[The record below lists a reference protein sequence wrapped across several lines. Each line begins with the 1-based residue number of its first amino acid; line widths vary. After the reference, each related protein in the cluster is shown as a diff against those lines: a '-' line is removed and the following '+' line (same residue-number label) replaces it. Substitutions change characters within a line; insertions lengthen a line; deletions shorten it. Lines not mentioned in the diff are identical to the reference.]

1 MRIVVIGVL
10 LIIAQVLQSTL
21 FQLIRIGHIAPNL
34 MIILIVSFALL
45 RGSKEGTIVGI
56 ASGLIYDST
65 FGLMMGPATI
75 TYAFIGFLCG
85 RFNKNFYRENF
96 IIPLICTFFSSLF
109 FNIVNMFALVLRG
122 ELHFIYYLK
131 AIVVPELIYTMA
143 IALLI
148 YQMTYMINEKIEKG
162 ERKSRNMF

>member
-45 RGSKEGTIVGI
+45 RG
-56 ASGLIYDST
+56 
-65 FGLMMGPATI
+65 
-75 TYAFIGFLCG
+75 
-85 RFNKNFYRENF
+85 KNFYRENF

-148 YQMTYMINEKIEKG
+148 YQLTYMINEKIEKG